1 MESIGQPTL
10 APSQRLVESLAR
22 TLRHEVGDLLQTVYA
37 TVAILQERLGP
48 ALVLEKR
55 LLADLRARAETCK
68 NELDAV
74 HDLVCP
80 LSLKGDTFDLAEV
93 VGGLVN
99 TCTRRFGGLRV
110 GLETSG
116 RSVVQGDARRLA
128 QVGSLLL
135 LSACQQ
141 AQKQVQVRVAAAAGE
156 AEWSICDDG
165 PGASAEQLSWLT
177 APFSTTHHAQF
188 GLGLAL
194 AGRVAGL
201 HGGRVEAGND
211 PAGGFRV
218 RLFLP
223 LARPDGTQAR
233 SASDGT

>member
-1 MESIGQPTL
+1 MELSGQSPV
-10 APSQRLVESLAR
+10 APSPRLVEMLAR

-48 ALVLEKR
+48 TQALEKR
-55 LLADLRARAETCK
+55 LLGDLRARAETCK

-80 LSLKGDTFDLAEV
+80 LSLSTGTVDLVELA
-93 VGGLVN
+93 GGLVHAFA
-99 TCTRRFGGLRV
+99 RRYSGLQVR
-110 GLETSG
+110 LESAG
-116 RSVVQGDARRLA
+116 PVPVSGDARRLG

-135 LSACQQ
+135 LSACQV
-141 AQKQVQVRVAAAAGE
+141 AQKEVQVRVTAAGTE
-156 AEWSICDDG
+156 AEWSFRDDG
-165 PGASAEQLSWLT
+165 PGANAEQMSWLT

-194 AGRVAGL
+194 AGRVAAL
-201 HGGRVEAGND
+201 HGGRVQASNEPG
-211 PAGGFRV
+211 GGFRV

-223 LARPDGTQAR
+223 LARNGA
-233 SASDGT
+233 